1 MPDAAPRSRPRRGR
15 LGLYGPFAALGVLAI
30 LWSGSWFYIRGRVV
44 SGLDEWIGA
53 EAAAGRR
60 WTCLDRRVGGYP
72 FRIEIGC
79 ATLTLERPD
88 VQATLGGLVVVA
100 QVYNP
105 AHIIAEAS
113 GPLAVRAGPT
123 AVDATWTGLQASI
136 VTTARAQRA
145 ALVADGATVRV
156 STPELGAFAVPG
168 RRFELHVRPDPA
180 DSANVDV
187 AVSAA
192 GTAVPGLDGLIGGT
206 EPADLELVA
215 RVSRV
220 YDLPARP
227 LGAELERWRVAGGEV
242 QVSRLAV
249 TKGARRFEAK
259 GRAGIDESHRPVG
272 QVDAAAA
279 GIEGVLGRF
288 IGDKGALGAGLL
300 GALLGAPP
308 ASQPKDEATAKGLR
322 PLPPI
327 RFDGGR
333 VLVGPLAVPGVRI
346 PALY

>member
-1 MPDAAPRSRPRRGR
+1 MTAAAPSSRRRRGR
-15 LGLYGPFAALGVLAI
+15 LGLYGPFAALLLLAI
-30 LWSGSWFYIRGRVV
+30 LWSAGWFYIRGQVA

-79 ATLTLERPD
+79 ATLTMERPD
-88 VQATLGGLVVVA
+88 VAATLGGLLVVA

-123 AVDATWTGLQASI
+123 AVDAAWTGLQASI
-136 VTTARAQRA
+136 VTTARARRA

-156 STPELGAFAVPG
+156 STPDLGTFAVPG

-180 DSANVDV
+180 DAASVDV
-187 AVSAA
+187 ALGAV
-192 GTAVPGLDGLIGGT
+192 GTAVPGLDALIGGT
-206 EPADLELVA
+206 EPADLDLVA
-215 RVSRV
+215 RVSRI

-227 LGAELERWRVAGGEV
+227 LAAELERWRIAGGDV

-249 TKGARRFEAK
+249 TKGARRLEAK

-272 QVDAAAA
+272 QVDASAA

-288 IGDKGALGAGLL
+288 IGDQGMLGTRLL
-300 GALLGAPP
+300 GALLGAASASPP
-308 ASQPKDEATAKGLR
+308 SGDLAAKGLR